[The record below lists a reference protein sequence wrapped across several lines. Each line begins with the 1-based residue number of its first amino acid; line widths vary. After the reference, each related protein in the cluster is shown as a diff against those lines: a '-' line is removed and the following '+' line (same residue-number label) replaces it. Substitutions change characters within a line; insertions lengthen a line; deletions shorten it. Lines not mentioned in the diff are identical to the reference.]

1 MKVLSA
7 IRKEKDEWVF
17 DYLSD
22 TDLTEELRRAGA
34 TFSDH
39 HGGDVR
45 PGSGWHKVE
54 YRGFASTRA
63 NSEAALTAVQVR
75 LLGWGWSLRP
85 KIGP

>member
-7 IRKEKDEWVF
+7 IRKENEKWVF
-17 DYLSD
+17 DYLAD
-22 TDLTEELRRAGA
+22 TDPSGELQRAGA
-34 TFSDH
+34 ILSDH

-54 YRGFASTRA
+54 YRGFASTRL
-63 NSEAALTAVQVR
+63 NSEAALTVIQAR

-85 KIGP
+85 KVDQ

>member
-7 IRKEKDEWVF
+7 IRKEDEEWVF

-22 TDLTEELRRAGA
+22 TDPIGELSQAGA
-34 TFSDH
+34 VLAEN
-39 HGGDVR
+39 HGGDVQ

-54 YRGFASTRA
+54 YRGSACTRP
-63 NSEAALTAVQVR
+63 NSEAVLTVVQAR

-85 KIGP
+85 RIDQ

>member
-1 MKVLSA
+1 M
-7 IRKEKDEWVF
+7 F

-22 TDLTEELRRAGA
+22 TDPTEELQKAGA
-34 TFSDH
+34 ILGEN

-54 YRGFASTRA
+54 YRGSAGARA
-63 NSEAALTAVQVR
+63 NSEAALTAVQTR

-85 KIGP
+85 KVDQ